1 MKPVEIASSEERQIW
16 RERGRQLEL
25 HKINKHKYYP
35 NELDK
40 WYEKGKEIVYDY
52 NIRLQ
57 EVNKKRRPVIIRR
70 SRRLEMI
77 AAQALLEL
85 KTLRL

>member
-25 HKINKHKYYP
+25 HKRNKNKYYP

-57 EVNKKRRPVIIRR
+57 ELNKR
-70 SRRLEMI
+70 RRLEMI
-77 AAQALLEL
+77 AVKALLEL

>member
-25 HKINKHKYYP
+25 HKRNKNKYYP

-57 EVNKKRRPVIIRR
+57 ELNKK
-70 SRRLEMI
+70 RRLEMI
-77 AAQALLEL
+77 AVKALLEL